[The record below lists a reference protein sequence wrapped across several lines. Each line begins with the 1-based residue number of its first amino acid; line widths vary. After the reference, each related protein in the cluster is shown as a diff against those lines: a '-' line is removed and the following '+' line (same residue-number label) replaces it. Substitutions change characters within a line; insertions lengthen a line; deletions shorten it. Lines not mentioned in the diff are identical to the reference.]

1 MALSAPEMDKLLTKY
16 LGPKALFALKMM
28 EISPPKGHK
37 RMQNDIFRKMIKL
50 SHQTEL
56 QNFVSGHLRS

>member
-16 LGPKALFALKMM
+16 LGPKALFARKMM

-37 RMQNDIFRKMIKL
+37 RMQNDIFRKNDK
-50 SHQTEL
+50 TESSDRASEF
-56 QNFVSGHLRS
+56 N